1 MYQENSHS
9 HRGLIVFQY
18 VFLAGLLIWGGL
30 VLNAMIVRG
39 SKDFRTLLYILAMC
53 SFWCWLYAFSYTVEV
68 EKDKIRFIR
77 HFFIWKKLAKEI
89 NIDQIEVIMDTFK
102 RTECRALGIRGFKH
116 FYSWTDGQP
125 TRVLVFK
132 EDFKSKN
139 KAVLFRG
146 TEDLMDVLG
155 ENFPKKIVEIR

>member
-18 VFLAGLLIWGGL
+18 VFLAGLLLWGGL
-30 VLNAMIVRG
+30 VLNAMMVRG
-39 SKDFRTLLYILAMC
+39 SKDFRSLFYIFAMC

-68 EKDKIRFIR
+68 EKDKVRFIR
-77 HFFIWKKLAKEI
+77 HFFMWKKMAKEI
-89 NIDQIEVIMDTFK
+89 NVDQIEGIMDNFK

-132 EDFKSKN
+132 EDPKSKN
-139 KAVLFRG
+139 KAILFRG
-146 TEDLMDVLG
+146 TEDLMSALE
-155 ENFPKKIVEIR
+155 ENFPKKIIKIR